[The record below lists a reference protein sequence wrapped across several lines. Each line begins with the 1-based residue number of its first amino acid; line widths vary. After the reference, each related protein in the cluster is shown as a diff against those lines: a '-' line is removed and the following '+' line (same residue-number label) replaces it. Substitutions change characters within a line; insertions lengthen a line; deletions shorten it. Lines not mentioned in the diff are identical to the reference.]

1 MVETV
6 HNQPSRV
13 IRTCYRNHPGDAA
26 RHQWLLD
33 EYVTQTDNCYSDP
46 DNVAAGLGA
55 TGHAPEILDDASRYD
70 FGSDYEK
77 IFSVCPDILHGR
89 GGGDD
94 GCHAVSARQRLTALF
109 KDHWCD
115 RHHNIDCALSVAIT
129 WLADTYI
136 INWMQ
141 VEDEAFFEDEP
152 VLLVYY
158 DECGRTCFT
167 QRMGPGARW
176 NTCTLALQHGGWFI
190 GSWRD
195 SLEPLCDQAMGAAYR
210 EDGVTGKKWL
220 AVVKKEAERLRI
232 AQGTV

>member
-6 HNQPSRV
+6 HNRPSRV

-33 EYVTQTDNCYSDP
+33 EYVKHTDKRYSDP
-46 DNVAAGLGA
+46 DNVAPGLGA
-55 TGHAPEILDDASRYD
+55 SGHAPENLDDAARYD

-77 IFSVCPDILHGR
+77 IFSVCPDLCHGT
-89 GGGDD
+89 GD
-94 GCHAVSARQRLTALF
+94 GRAGYRPVTARQRLTALF
-109 KDHWCD
+109 EDHRCEGFYD
-115 RHHNIDCALSVAIT
+115 IDHALSVAMT
-129 WLADTYI
+129 WLADASI

-141 VEDEAFFEDEP
+141 VEDEAFFEGEP

-176 NTCTLALQHGGWFI
+176 NTCTPALQHGGWFI

-210 EDGVTGKKWL
+210 ENGVIGKKWL
-220 AVVKKEAERLRI
+220 GAVKKEAERLRI

>member
-6 HNQPSRV
+6 HNRPSRV
-13 IRTCYRNHPGDAA
+13 IRTCYRNHLGDAA

-33 EYVTQTDNCYSDP
+33 EYVKYSDMGYGDP
-46 DNVAAGLGA
+46 DNVAPGLGA
-55 TGHAPEILDDASRYD
+55 SGHAPELLDDAARYD

-77 IFSVCPDILHGR
+77 IFSVCPDLLHGP
-89 GGGDD
+89 GLVDD
-94 GCHAVSARQRLTALF
+94 SCHPVSARQRLTALF
-109 KDHWCD
+109 EDYRHGGHYDIDH
-115 RHHNIDCALSVAIT
+115 ALSVAIP
-129 WLADTYI
+129 WLADASI

-141 VEDEAFFEDEP
+141 VEDEAFFGGEP

-176 NTCTLALQHGGWFI
+176 NKCTPALQHGRWFN
-190 GSWRD
+190 GGWRD

-210 EDGVTGKKWL
+210 EDGVVGKNWL
-220 AVVKKEAERLRI
+220 RAVKKEAERLARS
-232 AQGTV
+232 GRGL